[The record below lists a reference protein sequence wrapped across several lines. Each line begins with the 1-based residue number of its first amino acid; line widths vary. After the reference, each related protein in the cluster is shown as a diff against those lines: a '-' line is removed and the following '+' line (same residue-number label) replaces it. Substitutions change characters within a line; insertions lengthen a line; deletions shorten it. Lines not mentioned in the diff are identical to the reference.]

1 MKKEGITM
9 NAPIT
14 FAICGFGDRGSTYAS
29 MQKLFPDKMKVVA
42 VADLNPDKV
51 KKAQELYDIPQENCF
66 PSGEEMLAQP
76 RLADVMVVSTMDRQ
90 HVDHAIPALERGY
103 HVLMEKPISPEISQC
118 RRMLEAAAQHPDQ
131 HVILCH
137 VLRYTQFYNA
147 LKDIISS
154 GKIGKVVSICA
165 NENVAYWHQAH
176 SFVRGNWRN
185 SDQTSPMILQK
196 SCHDMDI
203 LTWLIGQPC
212 KAVSSIGGIE
222 LFKEE
227 RAPEGSTPYCLGG
240 CKAKENCI
248 FDAEKIYITSKKTG
262 VRSGSG
268 WLSSI
273 LCVDGTEEAVR
284 AALEQGQYGRCV
296 YHCDNNVVDHQQT
309 NLLMEDGST
318 ISFTMCAFTEDCYR
332 TFKAMGTLGEIEADM
347 KSNTIRVRVFGQE
360 EELIDLKKLAQ
371 DLKGHGGGDSGIIAD
386 FLDMLLDN
394 APPTERTTTLVNS
407 MESHYIALAA
417 EESRK
422 AGGKLMDMAEFKNQ

>member
-1 MKKEGITM
+1 M

-227 RAPEGSTPYCLGG
+227 RAPKGSTPYCLGG

>member
-1 MKKEGITM
+1 M

-76 RLADVMVVSTMDRQ
+76 RLADVMIVSTMDRQ

-103 HVLMEKPISPEISQC
+103 HVLMEKPISPDIGKC
-118 RRMLEAAAQHPDQ
+118 REMLEAAAQHPDQ

-240 CKAKENCI
+240 CKVKENCI

-262 VRSGSG
+262 VRSGSE

>member
-1 MKKEGITM
+1 M

-76 RLADVMVVSTMDRQ
+76 RLADVMIVSTMDRQ

-103 HVLMEKPISPEISQC
+103 HVLMEKPISPDIGKC
-118 RRMLEAAAQHPDQ
+118 REMLEAAAQHPDQ

-240 CKAKENCI
+240 CKVKENCI

-262 VRSGSG
+262 VRSGSE

-296 YHCDNNVVDHQQT
+296 FHCDNNVVDHQQT